1 MIKSIYIILLF
12 FHVIITINALGKTE
26 AQYRNELE
34 KHPITV
40 LPVSLSGGVTYDYLF
55 IQTNKVIL
63 AYSTNLIEIDL
74 LTNERKIIDI
84 PQELTERNF
93 RSFRELKYDHIRN
106 TVHMVFGRRLFGS
119 VYIWSYFILNL
130 ENYSWEEIEEL
141 EGNVKRQ
148 GILLRSG

>member
-1 MIKSIYIILLF
+1 M
-12 FHVIITINALGKTE
+12 
-26 AQYRNELE
+26 
-34 KHPITV
+34 TV
-40 LPVSLSGGVTYDYLF
+40 LPVSLSGRVSYDYLF